1 MSIGGVVEETPS
13 HVEEGSGRVLKRK
26 RDGEEEEEDCGA
38 RKMSRC
44 WSFASDLL
52 RKGSLLTAR
61 VAMAV
66 QDVVKAAFRFGDVAW
81 SRPSI
86 SLCNDDDIV
95 AHSFGNDDEIHS
107 HGHGNDDDNAASG
120 GDSETFDTDDA
131 YERILSSSTIVRNV
145 PTVDIGVAKHV
156 ETVSRSE
163 LRQQLLQRLSIN
175 TTARHV
181 EKDNNNREVD
191 HVKPFV
197 KVKSRG
203 VKMLDLIDRDVPRSP
218 GPLDTGAVE
227 RGCCAH
233 DDDDD
238 TNIDT
243 NKPDVGEDAI
253 EKECVDAGSAEASLS
268 SLRGSAAQEVS
279 LVNMVQHGADADKSG
294 DATSALS
301 PQLCAIVEDMVL
313 PPTTEDVFEGFNIPD
328 VWVPNDDGA
337 QHVEQGDK
345 SPVSHTSI
353 GIGNHNVDLSPEDV
367 PCAEN
372 TASKAS
378 PPPVRVQSMR
388 ALLRKRWGK
397 NGGAGKQREI
407 ENELFTKLRECVIN
421 TRLAKHYKLGEEWAK
436 LNAAGVDLDMEV
448 DLVQLEHEA
457 VESVRREHGD
467 EALETYMTD
476 IEKDWEH
483 IYAVRQK
490 YHADQCHDDTGKTP
504 GPPKSILKRDVSGRK
519 SPPRLR
525 WAEENIQHTY
535 CENEYTEKYAPAK
548 ADQVQHST
556 RGLRMLLASSGA
568 KYSQSCSG
576 GVSPP
581 CTEINQ
587 QISSDKHILRMNGR
601 SRSRTISSVGKSQG
615 QRLFQALQQAAPDP
629 PTIMHHSMDVPKKLS
644 TAMQVSEISPNRT
657 QHDMYISSV

>member
-1 MSIGGVVEETPS
+1 MGETEP
-13 HVEEGSGRVLKRK
+13 HALEGYGRVLKRK

-66 QDVVKAAFRFGDVAW
+66 QDVVKAAFRFGDVTW
-81 SRPSI
+81 SRASI
-86 SLCNDDDIV
+86 PLCNDDTM
-95 AHSFGNDDEIHS
+95 AHSFGNDEIHS
-107 HGHGNDDDNAASG
+107 HGNGYDDDDNAASSG

-131 YERILSSSTIVRNV
+131 YERILSSSTLVRNV
-145 PTVDIGVAKHV
+145 PTVDIGVAKPV

-163 LRQQLLQRLSIN
+163 LRQQLLQRLSSN
-175 TTARHV
+175 TTARNA
-181 EKDNNNREVD
+181 EKDNYREVD

-218 GPLDTGAVE
+218 GPLDTGAME

-238 TNIDT
+238 NDIDT
-243 NKPDVGEDAI
+243 NKPDEGENAI

-301 PQLCAIVEDMVL
+301 PQLCDIVDDMVL

-328 VWVPNDDGA
+328 AWVPNDDGT
-337 QHVEQGDK
+337 HVEQGEK

-372 TASKAS
+372 TASKTS

-407 ENELFTKLRECVIN
+407 ENALFTKLRECVIN
-421 TRLAKHYKLGEEWAK
+421 TRLAKHYTLGEEWAK
-436 LNAAGVDLDMEV
+436 LNASGVDLDMEV
-448 DLVQLEHEA
+448 DLVQLEHDA
-457 VESVRREHGD
+457 AESVRREHGD

-476 IEKDWEH
+476 IEKDWKH
-483 IYAVRQK
+483 MYAVRQK
-490 YHADQCHDDTGKTP
+490 YYADQCHDDTGKTP

-519 SPPRLR
+519 SSPRLR

-535 CENEYTEKYAPAK
+535 CENEYTEKHAPAK

-568 KYSQSCSG
+568 KYSQTCNG

-581 CTEINQ
+581 CTEISQ
-587 QISSDKHILRMNGR
+587 QPSSDKHILRMNGR

-615 QRLFQALQQAAPDP
+615 QRLFQALQQAAPDA
-629 PTIMHHSMDVPKKLS
+629 PTAMHHSMHAPKTLS

-657 QHDMYISSV
+657 QHDIYISS